1 MTEER
6 TRFEVLLE
14 SIETKVNVIA
24 EGHGALVERLD
35 RMERRFEA
43 RFDGLESRFD
53 GLESRFDGLESRF
66 NGLES
71 RFNGLESRFNG
82 LETKVDRLETKVDR
96 VETKVDRVETKIDG
110 LETKVDGLE
119 VFASDAQGRLKRI
132 ETHLQ
137 LKRAN
142 RSAPRHIA
150 TSAALSKRRRKR

>member
-1 MTEER
+1 
-6 TRFEVLLE
+6 LLE

-24 EGHGALVERLD
+24 EGHGALVERCDALAEGQRTLVERLD
-35 RMERRFEA
+35 RMERRFET
-43 RFDGLESRFD
+43 RF
-53 GLESRFDGLESRF
+53 
-66 NGLES
+66 
-71 RFNGLESRFNG
+71 
-82 LETKVDRLETKVDR
+82 
-96 VETKVDRVETKIDG
+96 DG

-150 TSAALSKRRRKR
+150 TSAAPPKRRRKQ

>member
-1 MTEER
+1 MMTEER

-24 EGHGALVERLD
+24 EGHGALVEHGDALAEGQRTLVERLD
-35 RMERRFEA
+35 RMERRFET
-43 RFDGLESRFD
+43 RFDM
-53 GLESRFDGLESRF
+53 LESRF
-66 NGLES
+66 N
-71 RFNGLESRFNG
+71 
-82 LETKVDRLETKVDR
+82 RLETKV
-96 VETKVDRVETKIDG
+96 DG

-137 LKRAN
+137 LKRAS

-150 TSAALSKRRRKR
+150 TSAAPSKRRRKQ